1 MVGLDFKSLGAKAA
15 AAQPMG
21 YGAVPIVPNRI
32 LLVDGDGLCY
42 YCAGNDDTD
51 VGTARANLISKV
63 KRAAELVGAGHIKIL
78 VTGSGSNKGHRYAIA
93 RVKPYQGQRAGSRR
107 PKNWE
112 ALRELLAT
120 GFNGVEIETTYTAE
134 ADDLFG
140 WYAYNYP
147 DDVVILT
154 QDKDM
159 RMLPGVHLDWV
170 TNRIHKVEHS
180 LTDVRHEYRM
190 YNRKVHDSVF
200 NDKQYGPRWFWLQM
214 LHGDTADNIPG
225 LPLARIKY
233 GGSWVDAGYS
243 LNKVGEAAAVKIL
256 AGQVV
261 PVGEVVAEAYLSNYG
276 QRWLVEMLEQAC
288 LLWMRRIPEKW
299 DDCCDEGGPMYE
311 FTHHALFQSAY
322 AEIETRVRQADDL
335 NALQTQA
342 V

>member
-1 MVGLDFKSLGAKAA
+1 MAPAEK
-15 AAQPMG
+15 
-21 YGAVPIVPNRI
+21 IPNRI

-63 KRAAELVGAGHIKIL
+63 KRAAELVGAEHIKIL
-78 VTGSGSNKGHRYAIA
+78 VTGAGSHKGHRYAIA

-180 LTDVRHEYRM
+180 LTDMRHEYRM

-214 LHGDTADNIPG
+214 LHGDTADHIPG
-225 LPLARIKY
+225 LPKHVIEGKAK
-233 GGSWVDAGYS
+233 
-243 LNKVGEAAAVKIL
+243 
-256 AGQVV
+256 
-261 PVGEVVAEAYLSNYG
+261 PVGEVTASKLLDTWARTVGEGHHDVVSYWYFSYYG
-276 QRWLVEMLEQAC
+276 DRWLVEMLEQAC

-299 DDCCDEGGPMYE
+299 DDCCDEGGPMHE
-311 FTHHALFQSAY
+311 FIHHELFQSAY

>member
-1 MVGLDFKSLGAKAA
+1 MESSAFASAIAKAA

-51 VGTARANLISKV
+51 VGTARSNLISKV
-63 KRAAELVGAGHIKIL
+63 RRAAELVGAEHVKVL
-78 VTGSGSNKGHRYAIA
+78 VTGAGSHKGHRYAVA

-120 GFNGVEIETTYTAE
+120 GFNGVEVETTYTAE

-180 LTDVRHEYRM
+180 LTDVRHEYAA
-190 YNRKVHDSVF
+190 YNRNVHDSVF
-200 NDKQYGPRWFWLQM
+200 NDKQYGHKWFWLQM

-225 LPLARIKY
+225 LPKY
-233 GGSWVDAGYS
+233 VTHD
-243 LNKVGEAAAVKIL
+243 NKVK
-256 AGQVV
+256 
-261 PVGEVVAEAYLSNYG
+261 PVGEVTAAKLLDLAPEWADIPISNGYAVAYWYG
-276 QRWLVEMLEQAC
+276 SFYKERWLVEMLEQAC
-288 LLWMRRIPEKW
+288 LLWMRRNPDKW
-299 DDCCDEGGPMYE
+299 DDCCEVGGPMYQFADHE
-311 FTHHALFQSAY
+311 LFPAAY
-322 AEIETRVRQADDL
+322 AEMETRVRQADDL